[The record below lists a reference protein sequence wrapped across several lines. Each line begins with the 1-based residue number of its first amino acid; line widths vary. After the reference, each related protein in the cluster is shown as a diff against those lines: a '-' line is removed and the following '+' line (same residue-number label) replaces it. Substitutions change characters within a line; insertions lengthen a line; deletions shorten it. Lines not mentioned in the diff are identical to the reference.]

1 MCFHIFR
8 GVIEDAKER
17 AMNSRCAVTTENDSR
32 ER

>member
-17 AMNSRCAVTTENDSR
+17 TMNSQCAVTTENI
-32 ER
+32 